1 MKKVTIY
8 GTCAHNMQA
17 YCVYITFPPTHTH
30 SPTHTRSTGSI
41 ILRDP
46 SSNQVLVSFLIRYVL
61 FCARGQA
68 DSGLNDCIA
77 INVLHKKSGVY
88 HCHVFKC
95 ELPETVSDE
104 KSAKI
109 DLFFYFLCKACYNDV
124 IMM

>member
-1 MKKVTIY
+1 MALVHIICKHTMFIL
-8 GTCAHNMQA
+8 H
-17 YCVYITFPPTHTH
+17 FHPHTHTL
-30 SPTHTRSTGSI
+30 THTCSTGSI

-46 SSNQVLVSFLIRYVL
+46 SSDQVLVSFLIRYVL

-68 DSGLNDCIA
+68 DTGLNDCIA

-109 DLFFYFLCKACYNDV
+109 DLFFIFYARRV